1 MVFLI
6 GITGATGAGKSTVV
20 DKVLKKLRENGYE
33 ADFIKLDDYYKDL
46 HEIPKYEYGNKV
58 WTNFQIP
65 EAIDMDMMCGH
76 LKLLKD
82 GNIIYSP
89 NYIKKE
95 YTSRGMGTR
104 KIEPKQIILVEGFVL
119 FAHKEIRDLLDLKI
133 VLNISEDEMLKRQLK
148 RIDAGN
154 YVHDNEYYDK
164 LVLGGHRNI
173 CIPSFRFADHN
184 IDGEKNEED
193 VLKKLFC
200 VLNENVL
207 NRIPKSVSYINKSN

>member
-6 GITGATGAGKSTVV
+6 GISGATGAGKSTAIES
-20 DKVLKKLRENGYE
+20 VLKKLKEKGVE
-33 ADFIKLDDYYKDL
+33 IDHIKLDDYYKDL

-65 EAIDMDMMCGH
+65 EAIDMDMMFGH
-76 LKLLKD
+76 LKLLKE
-82 GNIIYSP
+82 GKTIYSP

-104 KIEPKQIILVEGFVL
+104 KIEPKKIIIVEGFVL
-119 FAHKEIRDLLDLKI
+119 FTHKDIRDLLDLKI
-133 VLNISEDEMLKRQLK
+133 VLNISEDEMLKRQLN

-173 CIPSFRFADHN
+173 CIPSFRFADKQ
-184 IDGEKNEED
+184 IDGEKSEEEVIED
-193 VLKKLFC
+193 IL
-200 VLNENVL
+200 NVL
-207 NRIPKSVSYINKSN
+207 DSFVS